1 MTGRIASKIPSQTP
15 ARIPQADPQASY
27 LSRREEID
35 AAIRRVFD
43 GGRYILGP
51 NVEGFEREFAA
62 YIGLRHGIGVAS
74 GTDALILALKALD
87 LPPGSYVASV
97 SHTAVASVAA
107 IELAGFKPLLLDIE
121 PGTMIL
127 DPNALERAL
136 AKPPGKISALLLVHL
151 YGQCGDLES
160 ILPLARKH
168 GLKVIEDCAQ
178 SHGAAWGKKR
188 LGTLGDL
195 ACFSFYPTK
204 NLGGFGDGGAVL
216 AGDDGLAARLRE
228 LREYGWHDRYV
239 SDRPGMNSR
248 LHEIQAAMLRVKL
261 PGLDAANARRVA
273 LAGLYDQGLKDL
285 GLVLPARQQGGT
297 HVFHQYVLRSKR
309 RDALRAA
316 LDQQGV
322 GTNIH
327 YPVPVH
333 LQGAYR
339 GRLALDPAGM
349 ANSEAAAREV
359 LSLPMFPEL
368 PEESVLRVIAA
379 VKKSL

>member
-1 MTGRIASKIPSQTP
+1 MTGRIAPKIPSK
-15 ARIPQADPQASY
+15 IPQADPHASY
-27 LSRREEID
+27 LVRREEID

-51 NVEGFEREFAA
+51 NVEAFEREFAA

-87 LPPGSYVASV
+87 LPPDSYVASV

-121 PGTMIL
+121 PGTMTL
-127 DPNALERAL
+127 DPKALERAL
-136 AKPPGKISALLLVHL
+136 EKPPGKISALLLVHL
-151 YGQCGDLES
+151 YGQSGDLDVL
-160 ILPLARKH
+160 LPLARKH

-178 SHGAAWGKKR
+178 CHGAKWGDKH

-216 AGDDGLAARLRE
+216 ADDDGLAARLRE

-261 PGLDAANARRVA
+261 PGLDEANAHRIA
-273 LAGLYDQGLKDL
+273 LAGLYDRGLKDL

-297 HVFHQYVLRSKR
+297 HVFHQYVVRSKQ
-309 RDALRAA
+309 RDALRKNLDA
-316 LDQQGV
+316 LGV

-349 ANSEAAAREV
+349 ANSEAASREV

-379 VKKSL
+379 IRKSV